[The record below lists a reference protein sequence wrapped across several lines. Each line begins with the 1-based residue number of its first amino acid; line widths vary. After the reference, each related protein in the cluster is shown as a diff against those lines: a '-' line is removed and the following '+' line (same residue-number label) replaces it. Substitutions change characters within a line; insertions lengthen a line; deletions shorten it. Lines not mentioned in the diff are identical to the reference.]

1 MTKSPYWV
9 SDADFSRDR
18 DAVVNV
24 WDGSIGWAG
33 RLPEMFDAFYND
45 CPLGQPLLKLLR
57 HQPTDAIIGTI
68 GAGPRRILWRGRE
81 IRAGVVSHLAVLPD
95 HRSVKPG
102 IFLARSLVEA
112 AHEHFDVLYGL
123 PSRKGAALAKL
134 AGFKIGGQLIRQVK
148 ILRYQDYLDRVLP
161 RPLSVIGGTLINLAT
176 QTWDRMRTLVETGS
190 PHAEWVSRVDP
201 RMERLWQQ
209 SPHDDRWTSI
219 RDTTMLHWR
228 FDQLPSVRRRYLL
241 LSPIPGGELTA
252 WFACDTNVR
261 DPQMLSVN
269 DFWTIDGVRAV
280 DAVSIRT
287 LCRAAYRDGF
297 HSIELRFTG
306 SEEAHASWSAEGFV
320 ERSRQPL
327 IVIWLN
333 PELAGETKGM
343 LHITDIEN
351 DG

>member
-1 MTKSPYWV
+1 MTTPLYRV

-24 WDGSIGWAG
+24 WDGSIGWTG
-33 RLPEMFDAFYND
+33 RLPEMFDAFYRD
-45 CPLGQPLLKLLR
+45 CPLGQPSLKLL
-57 HQPTDAIIGTI
+57 HHEPANIVIGTI
-68 GAGPRRILWRGRE
+68 GAGPRRLLWRGQE
-81 IRAGVVSHLAVLPD
+81 IRAGVVSHLAVLPA

-102 IFLARSLVEA
+102 IILSRSLVEW
-112 AHEHFDVLYGL
+112 AHGRFDVLYGL

-134 AGFKIGGQLIRQVK
+134 AGFKIGGQLIRHVK
-148 ILRYQDYLDRVLP
+148 ILRYQNYVDRVLP
-161 RPLSVIGGTLINLAT
+161 RPASAIVGALINLAT
-176 QTWDRMRTLVETGS
+176 QTWDRMRRLAEAAS
-190 PHAEWVSRVDP
+190 PHAEWVGRVDP
-201 RMERLWQQ
+201 RMEQLWQR
-209 SPHDDRWTSI
+209 SPHGERWTSI
-219 RDTTMLHWR
+219 RDTTLLHWR
-228 FDQLPSVRRRYLL
+228 FDRLPSVRRRYLL
-241 LSPIPGGELTA
+241 LSATRGSELTA

-261 DPQMLSVN
+261 DPHMLSVN

-287 LCRAAYRDGF
+287 LCRAAYREGF

-333 PELAGETKGM
+333 PELAGETEGV